1 MIEFRQKNFSG
12 KFRLK
17 GAAEWIKKKAE
28 DLNPA
33 MLAISSVGTGYGI
46 ANYNVNKK
54 RKEADEELRKEQIEA
69 TKDLTKALERVE
81 GLEKREA
88 QRHSRN
94 IKKAYKRLDPDDE
107 HPYVAERAKKAL
119 FRKKGDK

>member
-1 MIEFRQKNFSG
+1 MIEFRQKIFSK

-17 GAAEWIKKKAE
+17 GATEWIKKKAE

-46 ANYNVNKK
+46 ANYNVNRK
-54 RKEADEELRKEQIEA
+54 RKEADEELRKEQIKA
-69 TKDLTKALERVE
+69 TKDLAKALERVE

-88 QRHSRN
+88 QRHSMN

-107 HPYVAERAKKAL
+107 HPYVAERARAL